1 MGAPHPPLGVKDQSM
16 RLEVMFAFARDDDN
30 PLAESEETPLREAD
44 VRFVDELL
52 EEHGFAPDDSKLDDQ
67 IIQCK
72 HIPDA
77 EAVDAV
83 VDGITERY
91 GESNVERTVYSGGE
105 FGVSPDVAVT
115 GIAIE
120 SLPETLRRER

>member
-1 MGAPHPPLGVKDQSM
+1 M